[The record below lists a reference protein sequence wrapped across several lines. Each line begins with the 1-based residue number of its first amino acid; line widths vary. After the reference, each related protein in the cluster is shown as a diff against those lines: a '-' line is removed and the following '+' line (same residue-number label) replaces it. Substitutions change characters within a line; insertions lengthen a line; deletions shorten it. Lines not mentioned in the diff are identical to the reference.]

1 MINGKE
7 DWRRILE
14 KYAYYNLKKTDTTV
28 WFHGASVGEIMSI
41 LPLINKFEK
50 DKSIKKIL
58 LTSSTLSSA
67 SIIAKK
73 PYVRKALKSFQ
84 KNFIKK
90 SKLVVVEG
98 RDIGSKIMPNADVKL
113 FFTCSTKEKAK
124 RRLKEFKQ
132 LEKKITLKQVEKAL
146 ILRDKE
152 DTKRKISP

>member
-1 MINGKE
+1 MFFLYNILGIIFFLISPLILFFRVINGKE

-14 KYAYYNLKKTDTTV
+14 KYAYYNKKKSGTTV

-73 PYVRKALKSFQ
+73 T
-84 KNFIKK
+84 IKENN
-90 SKLVVVEG
+90 SCFLS
-98 RDIGSKIMPNADVKL
+98 I
-113 FFTCSTKEKAK
+113 
-124 RRLKEFKQ
+124 
-132 LEKKITLKQVEKAL
+132 
-146 ILRDKE
+146 
-152 DTKRKISP
+152 